1 MKKIGAS
8 SSFTA
13 AEVRR
18 IARGARITAV
28 LLAAT
33 AACPA
38 LAQSRGERIDA
49 LEQRVGVVER
59 QLENQGLI
67 EMARQLGAVDQE
79 LRKLRGEFELLQH
92 ELERARAQQRDQ
104 YVDLDTRLRAAE
116 AALSAAR
123 GSVPSAGPEA
133 EYQAA
138 FSLLKDGR
146 YDEAA
151 TALRDFLSRHRE
163 HELASNAM
171 YWLGEAHY
179 VRRDY
184 PAALAAFEGVQK
196 DYPNARKLP
205 DALLKAGYCQ
215 HELQRYAQA
224 RATLTRLVQEFPE
237 SPAAAE
243 GKVRLERLAAE
254 GR

>member
-1 MKKIGAS
+1 VTRLAS
-8 SSFTA
+8 A
-13 AEVRR
+13 A
-18 IARGARITAV
+18 AV
-28 LLAAT
+28 VLAAAIAFP
-33 AACPA
+33 AA
-38 LAQSRGERIDA
+38 AQSRGERLDT

-59 QLENQGLI
+59 QLENQGLL
-67 EMARQLGAVDQE
+67 EMSRQLAALDEE
-79 LRKLRGEFELLQH
+79 LRRLRGELEKVQH
-92 ELERARAQQRDQ
+92 DLERARSQQRDQ

-116 AALSAAR
+116 AALTAAQA
-123 GSVPSAGPEA
+123 SVPAGGPEA

-138 FSLLKDGR
+138 FNLLKDGK

-151 TALRDFLSRHRE
+151 AALREFLTRHRE

-184 PAALAAFEGVQK
+184 PAALAAFDGVLK
-196 DYPNARKLP
+196 DYPGARKSP

-215 HELQRYAQA
+215 YELQRYAPA
-224 RATLTRLVQEFPE
+224 RATLSRLVQEFPD

-243 GKVRLERLAAE
+243 AKVRLERMSAE